1 MTAPKQKRCTGMRP
15 STARNLSLSVA
26 KARLASGGN
35 TAKEIDMGTTNTTPM
50 TSKEAKKLA
59 EQARKQAESK
69 GWQSMAY
76 KFSAPKGKK

>member
-1 MTAPKQKRCTGMRP
+1 
-15 STARNLSLSVA
+15 
-26 KARLASGGN
+26 
-35 TAKEIDMGTTNTTPM
+35 MGTTNSQPM

-76 KFSAPKGKK
+76 KFSKPKGKK

>member
-1 MTAPKQKRCTGMRP
+1 
-15 STARNLSLSVA
+15 
-26 KARLASGGN
+26 
-35 TAKEIDMGTTNTTPM
+35 MGTTNTTPM

>member
-1 MTAPKQKRCTGMRP
+1 
-15 STARNLSLSVA
+15 
-26 KARLASGGN
+26 
-35 TAKEIDMGTTNTTPM
+35 MGTTNQQMPNP
-50 TSKEAKKLA
+50 KEAKKLA

>member
-1 MTAPKQKRCTGMRP
+1 
-15 STARNLSLSVA
+15 
-26 KARLASGGN
+26 
-35 TAKEIDMGTTNTTPM
+35 MGTTNAQPM

-59 EQARKQAESK
+59 EQARKQAEAK

>member
-1 MTAPKQKRCTGMRP
+1 M
-15 STARNLSLSVA
+15 V

-35 TAKEIDMGTTNTTPM
+35 TAKKKEIDMGTTNTQPM

>member
-1 MTAPKQKRCTGMRP
+1 
-15 STARNLSLSVA
+15 
-26 KARLASGGN
+26 
-35 TAKEIDMGTTNTTPM
+35 MGTTNSQQPTV
-50 TSKEAKKLA
+50 KQAKKTA